1 MSASPSRPDAIEL
14 YLMHLNAALLNVPRA
29 ERDEFL
35 REIRAHIFEKLEQPG
50 AEIPDV
56 LKALGEP
63 EELAR
68 QFMAECSLTKSARSW
83 SPWVLMRTSA
93 RWALTGFQGF
103 AMFMVAIVGYVLAA
117 GFYLTAVLK
126 PIYPQN
132 VGFFVS
138 SHSLDLG
145 GWPPPAGHQVL
156 ASYFIPI
163 AMVVGFLIIAA
174 TTFILRL
181 MMQSFAAARRR
192 LA

>member
-14 YLMHLNAALLNVPRA
+14 YLMHLNAALLNVPRT

-83 SPWVLMRTSA
+83 SPWVLMRTSV

-103 AMFMVAIVGYVLAA
+103 AMFMVAIVGYMLAS

-126 PIYPQN
+126 PIYPEN

-156 ASYFIPI
+156 APYFIPI
-163 AMVVGFLIIAA
+163 AMVAGFLIIAA